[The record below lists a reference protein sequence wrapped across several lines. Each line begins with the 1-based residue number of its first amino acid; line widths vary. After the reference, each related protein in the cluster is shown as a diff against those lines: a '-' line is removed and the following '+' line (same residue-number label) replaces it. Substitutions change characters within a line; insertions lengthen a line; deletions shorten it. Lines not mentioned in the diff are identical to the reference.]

1 MGDYIE
7 ELMAIRPELKDCEI
21 ELRAAVDCLE
31 AVYGTGG
38 KILVCGNG
46 GSAADAEHIT
56 AELMKGFLLKRSL
69 PISLRE
75 KLSDCPHSLVEQLQ
89 LGIPA
94 ISLVGSIG
102 LATAFANDVC
112 YEALFA
118 QQVLNLGKPGDCL
131 IALSTSGNSPN
142 IINAM
147 NIAKSLD
154 LAVIGL
160 TGNRD
165 CKMRRLA
172 DILISAPAESTPRI
186 QEYHLM
192 MYHALCAELESR
204 LFGG

>member
-1 MGDYIE
+1 MTDHIE
-7 ELMAIRPELKDCEI
+7 KLMRARPELKDCEL
-21 ELRAAVDCLE
+21 ELRASVDCLE
-31 AVYGTGG
+31 AVYRHGG

-56 AELMKGFLLKRSL
+56 AELMKGFLLKRPL

-75 KLSDCPHSLVEQLQ
+75 KLCDCPHALVEQLQ

-94 ISLVGSIG
+94 ISLVGNIG

-118 QQVLNLGKPGDCL
+118 QQTLNLGKSGDCL
-131 IALSTSGNSPN
+131 LALSTSGNSAN
-142 IINAM
+142 VINAM
-147 NIAKSLD
+147 AVAKSLD
-154 LAVIGL
+154 LATIGL

-172 DILISAPAESTPRI
+172 DILIAAPSASTPRI
-186 QEYHLM
+186 QECHLAL
-192 MYHALCAELESR
+192 YHALCAELERR
-204 LFGG
+204 LFS